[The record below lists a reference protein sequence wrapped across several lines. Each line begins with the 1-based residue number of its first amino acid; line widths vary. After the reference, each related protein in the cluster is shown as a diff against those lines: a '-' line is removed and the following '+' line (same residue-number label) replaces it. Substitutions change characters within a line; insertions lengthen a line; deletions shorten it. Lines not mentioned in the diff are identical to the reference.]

1 MYANVL
7 KFYILFPHEK
17 IGDPYFF
24 LSELSPILELFPFDK
39 ITLKSHIFVLLL
51 PSWASSVGVKQC

>member
-7 KFYILFPHEK
+7 KFHILIPQEK

-24 LSELSPILELFPFDK
+24 LISYLELFPFDK

>member
-7 KFYILFPHEK
+7 KVHILIPHEE

-24 LSELSPILELFPFDK
+24 LIPINPILELFSFDK
-39 ITLKSHIFVLLL
+39 IALKPRIFVLLL

>member
-1 MYANVL
+1 MYANIL
-7 KFYILFPHEK
+7 KFHILIPHEK
-17 IGDPYFF
+17 IGDHIFF
-24 LSELSPILELFPFDK
+24 ISQLSPILELFPFDK

>member
-7 KFYILFPHEK
+7 KFHILIPHEK

-24 LSELSPILELFPFDK
+24 LIPIVSFLELFPFDK

>member
-7 KFYILFPHEK
+7 KFHILIPYEK

-24 LSELSPILELFPFDK
+24 LIPIILELFPFDK
-39 ITLKSHIFVLLL
+39 VTLKSHIFVLLL
-51 PSWASSVGVKQC
+51 PSWASSVRVRQLGA